1 MAKRIV
7 TRIGNVFCVEIEGK
21 FKCFFQYIAKDMTQ
35 LNSSVIRVFK
45 THYPM
50 EYKPVISDIIKD
62 EIAFY
67 AHTVLYAGIYFN
79 AWYKVGTSKELGLE
93 GLQKIWFG
101 YAQRDTTEKIDGLWT
116 IIELN
121 PLENWWIWHVNE
133 PFIKIGVLPKEYEDI
148 LERGSVLPYN
158 EIVMRIKSGYYI
170 YTRADYDIIKRK
182 PLSDYHSYLKRE
194 EDKTIVYYHF
204 VGDSLQQR
212 LTLSEDGTTVLSVES
227 VGSQDS
233 NIARIKFY
241 DINWEYR
248 HFISK
253 EEFETIWKKMV
264 NI

>member
-7 TRIGNVFCVEIEGK
+7 TRIGNIFCAEIEGK

-67 AHTVLYAGIYFN
+67 AHTILYAGIYFN

-101 YAQRDTTEKIDGLWT
+101 YTPQRDAP
-116 IIELN
+116 N

-133 PFIKIGVLPKEYEDI
+133 PFIEIGVLPKEYENLI
-148 LERGSVLPYN
+148 EKGEVFPYN
-158 EIVMRIKSGYYI
+158 EIVMRMKSGYYI
-170 YTRADYDIIKRK
+170 YTQVEYEIIKRK
-182 PLSDYHSYLKRE
+182 PLPDYHSYLKRE

-204 VGDSLQQR
+204 VGDSLQQK

-227 VGSQDS
+227 AGSQDS
-233 NIARIKFY
+233 NIDRIKFC
-241 DINWEYR
+241 DINWEYD